1 MGNSKA
7 VFVLV
12 GYSHLVKNRAHLE
25 LEGDSLSSALPAKLC
40 VALLQAR
47 HSNFAVAVRA
57 KTDQSQAA
65 AKGRQKLGP
74 LSVVGLSLIHI

>member
-1 MGNSKA
+1 
-7 VFVLV
+7 V

-57 KTDQSQAA
+57 KTDQSQSA
-65 AKGRQKLGP
+65 AKRRQKVGP
-74 LSVVGLSLIHI
+74 LSVVGQIVLRLVAR